1 MVLKDSHDS
10 PQFAYIRSVG
20 YKELQEDTVSIS
32 NIFLK
37 TKVRR

>member
-1 MVLKDSHDS
+1 MLKDSHDS
-10 PQFAYIRSVG
+10 PQFAYIRSGG
-20 YKELQEDTVSIS
+20 YKLQEDTVSIS